1 MPRAR
6 FQNLDPARRAA
17 ILRSAAEEF
26 ADHGFEGA
34 SYNRIIER
42 SGLSK
47 GAMYYYFDDKEDLY
61 VTTLSDALTRLMTA
75 AGTLAGATTAAA
87 FWRAAEAWSRRSI
100 QLFQE
105 DPAAIGLARSLQ
117 KSLARGTGSG
127 ALASLRRLAQ
137 SFMEAFVAQGQALGA
152 VRDDLPDGLLIR
164 ILTSLEE
171 AVDLWLADHL
181 GARSSAELDGLAK
194 TITGLYRRVVEPPPR
209 ARTPRTSRRKR
220 GTR

>member
-1 MPRAR
+1 VPRAR
-6 FQNLDPARRAA
+6 FQNLDAARRAA

-26 ADHGFEGA
+26 AEHGFEGA

-61 VTTLSDALTRLMTA
+61 ITTLSDALTRLMLE
-75 AGTLAGATTAAA
+75 AGSLTGATTAAA
-87 FWRAAEAWSRRSI
+87 FWRASEAWSRRSI

-117 KSLARGTGSG
+117 KSIARGTGSG
-127 ALASLRRLAQ
+127 ALTELRRLAQ

-152 VRDDLPDGLLIR
+152 VRSDLPEGLLIR

-181 GARSSAELDGLAK
+181 GARSSAELDQLAK
-194 TITGLYRRVVEPPPR
+194 TITGLYRRVVEPPPG
-209 ARTPRTSRRKR
+209 ARTPAQPRRKR
-220 GTR
+220 GK